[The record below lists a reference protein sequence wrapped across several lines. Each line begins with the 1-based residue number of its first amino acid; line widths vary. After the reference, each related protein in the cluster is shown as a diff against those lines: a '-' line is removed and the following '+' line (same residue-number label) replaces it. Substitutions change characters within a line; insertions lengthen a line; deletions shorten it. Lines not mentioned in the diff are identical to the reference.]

1 MRATCRDFELRTGF
15 DFAESEVHL
24 LWKAG
29 FIAFSG
35 LLLEMRFGNKNY
47 NIKFQTINAAKT

>member
-1 MRATCRDFELRTGF
+1 MRATVLVSELMTGF
-15 DFAESEVHL
+15 NSAEAEAHL
-24 LWKAG
+24 LLRAR
-29 FIAFSG
+29 FTAFFG